1 MHACYAVK
9 RKKRYMGYKPERPRA
24 NPFRSCVACAGLERF
39 QPPLFQAPFHSSQ
52 SGGMDSNGTCDKME
66 ALLRLDVDHGDT
78 WIALQRWTG
87 VYAGQASHWEFRP
100 PEVPR
105 HIRYCRD
112 DPEKDAQIARDVA
125 SMPRRPPPKPGP
137 RSTTHGRHSGRAI
150 RNVRLPVSARM
161 PHSTTASLPSC
172 PN

>member
-1 MHACYAVK
+1 MIEGQSVAVV
-9 RKKRYMGYKPERPRA
+9 RRVR
-24 NPFRSCVACAGLERF
+24 GLEQF
-39 QPPLFQAPFHSSQ
+39 QCLLRLPLHCNRSN
-52 SGGMDSNGTCDKME
+52 GMDHNGTCDKME
-66 ALLRLDVDHGDT
+66 TLLRFDVDRGDT

-87 VYAGQASHWEFRP
+87 VYASQGTRCDWQA
-100 PEVPR
+100 PELPR
-105 HIRYCRD
+105 KTRYCRD

-172 PN
+172 PNSCRDPRRARRRKQPNR